1 MKKNNNIHRTYIL
14 ILFAMCLF
22 SFGLGF
28 YMFNK
33 LNIKDIR
40 HIPVNEGIALNVV
53 PLNATDIEIKNS
65 YIGHTLAINQVD
77 IVPFINGYLDKIF
90 IDKGSFVKKG
100 DLLLSIY
107 PKEYKA
113 KLLASEAMVLQAL
126 SDFEY
131 YKDYYERVKKSDKNS
146 FSATQIEEAKNN
158 FLQADATL
166 KKAIAEKELAKVNL
180 DYTLIKSPIDGRVGN
195 FDLTVGDY
203 VSPQEAGLIN
213 IVQTN
218 PIRVEFFLTDVE
230 YFKFFNNNSKPFEN
244 SVIKIKTPDNLYF
257 ESIGEFKY
265 TDNKID
271 KKTNS
276 IAVYADF
283 ENTDNLILPNV
294 FVKVD
299 IYNKIENAIT
309 IDKNLVKI
317 LNNGYFINIA
327 RNGKIETMPVNIIS
341 ETNDKY
347 IVENTFKNGDLL
359 ILDDISNI
367 KNETNIKFKII
378 K

>member
-158 FLQADATL
+158 FLQADASL